1 MNYRQMAGAI
11 VALVMMCGAAGAQD
25 GPPTDY
31 AEQTVTFGFHNRGS
45 NHWAGAVSAACA
57 GLTGLQNPLND
68 KVDPAQPAPDLRVT
82 IEGTKIPWNF
92 PSDAVF
98 ELRVT
103 EIRTVRGPIKLTLFN
118 KDGSR
123 INDATGKP
131 VELTKAGDSYSAY
144 DDNGLQVRPF
154 VARIQADAETKA
166 DAKGNAGGHAILTAK
181 VKPHVDFTFSN
192 PVKDLTS
199 VQIQVRVYPETATL
213 TGITSFTIKR
223 QRERW
228 QNEIGRTTSI
238 IEKVNPADLTRWQIP
253 AAYWYGD
260 PATGDLCLLFQAPYQ
275 LDLQAQFTLNG
286 QIHNG
291 TAKRTLLVA
300 LPQYPDWTR
309 AAFRAARPGL
319 IPNTL
324 PVQRADGAWTTTLT
338 IPENIFGKQGRAVNV
353 DQSQYR
359 DLITKEEKFHVKQ
372 WLGEVPREKGGCA
385 ALYSRNSVEYYLENK
400 NPDYDGKTVLTAPTK
415 NALEFE
421 MAQLRTTAVR
431 NAEKESDRLI
441 ELARGFREKKAK
453 EEVGFKEAYTYAC
466 TYQQKWGENPENPD
480 TPWKE

>member
-1 MNYRQMAGAI
+1 MAGAI

-131 VELTKAGDSYSAY
+131 VELTKAGDSYCAY

-154 VARIQADAETKA
+154 VARIQADAETRA

-260 PATGDLCLLFQAPYQ
+260 PATGDLCLLFQ
-275 LDLQAQFTLNG
+275 
-286 QIHNG
+286 
-291 TAKRTLLVA
+291 
-300 LPQYPDWTR
+300 
-309 AAFRAARPGL
+309 
-319 IPNTL
+319 
-324 PVQRADGAWTTTLT
+324 TLT
-338 IPENIFGKQGRAVNV
+338 
-353 DQSQYR
+353 
-359 DLITKEEKFHVKQ
+359 
-372 WLGEVPREKGGCA
+372 
-385 ALYSRNSVEYYLENK
+385 
-400 NPDYDGKTVLTAPTK
+400 
-415 NALEFE
+415 
-421 MAQLRTTAVR
+421 
-431 NAEKESDRLI
+431 
-441 ELARGFREKKAK
+441 
-453 EEVGFKEAYTYAC
+453 
-466 TYQQKWGENPENPD
+466 
-480 TPWKE
+480 

>member
-181 VKPHVDFTFSN
+181 VKPHVDLAFSN
-192 PVKDLTS
+192 PAFDSRSVDVV
-199 VQIQVRVYPETATL
+199 VQIFPRTATL
-213 TGITSFTIKR
+213 TAISAFTIE
-223 QRERW
+223 RERTRW
-228 QNEIGRTTSI
+228 QNLIAKTTAT
-238 IEKVNPADLTRWQIP
+238 IEQVNAGDLTQWRIP
-253 AAYWYGD
+253 AVYWYGD
-260 PATGDLCLLFQAPYQ
+260 PETGELCHGFQAPYRIV
-275 LDLQAQFTLNG
+275 LQARFTLNG
-286 QIHNG
+286 QVKDGKATRMLTVRLNN
-291 TAKRTLLVA
+291 TLSTVFLGAQGSCIPDCTVFKQADNKWA
-300 LPQYPDWTR
+300 LKYVVPTTCFTKSTTRQGMAEGQYKDLAISEEDFHDRQWCGEVGYDKGGYGDLYVSSAVEYCLDPTGNPHDGIAIVSGYPDRDR
-309 AAFRAARPGL
+309 ATADAQRRWNAA
-319 IPNTL
+319 
-324 PVQRADGAWTTTLT
+324 VSEATTHFKAIL
-338 IPENIFGKQGRAVNV
+338 K
-353 DQSQYR
+353 
-359 DLITKEEKFHVKQ
+359 
-372 WLGEVPREKGGCA
+372 
-385 ALYSRNSVEYYLENK
+385 SRRCFLE
-400 NPDYDGKTVLTAPTK
+400 
-415 NALEFE
+415 
-421 MAQLRTTAVR
+421 Q
-431 NAEKESDRLI
+431 
-441 ELARGFREKKAK
+441 KAK
-453 EEVGFKEAYTYAC
+453 AEIGWKEAYTYPCA
-466 TYQQKWGENPENPD
+466 YPECGANPD
-480 TPWKE
+480 PVPTPWR